1 MLVVT
6 MNDLPGFRIV
16 KVLGTVRGVTV
27 RARSVVGTAGA
38 FLQMLVGG
46 NITVFSK
53 LAEQTRQ
60 EAYELLVAHAREMGA
75 NAVVAMRYDANEMA
89 STATEV
95 MAYGTAVVV
104 EEVQ

>member
-6 MNDLPGFRIV
+6 MNDVPGYRIV
-16 KVLGTVRGVTV
+16 RVIGTVRGVTV
-27 RARSVVGTAGA
+27 RARSVVGTFGA
-38 FLQMLVGG
+38 FLQMIFGG

-60 EAYELLVAHAREMGA
+60 EAYDLLVAHATEMGA
-75 NAVVAMRYDANEMA
+75 NAVIAMRYDANEMA

-104 EEVQ
+104 EKIS